1 MAEKKE
7 ILKLSGINKCFGNIV
22 VAKDISLTVI
32 SNQLHALIGP
42 NGAGKT
48 TLIKMISGE
57 LKPDQGVI
65 MLLDRKVNHLS
76 EIARVHRGC
85 IRSFQVSSIIGSMT
99 VFENILLA
107 VKQKRSILKMLFRK
121 FQSNSSES
129 SFVYQTLNQLSLET
143 MGTKVASTLS
153 HGDKRK
159 LELAM
164 ALAMGPKILLLDEPF
179 AGLDQAESSK
189 LIELLKSIKKIM
201 PIFLIEHDM
210 QAVFALADK
219 ISVLNEGEIIESGS
233 VEKIRRSKF
242 CLLYTS
248 PSPRDED

>member
-7 ILKLSGINKCFGNIV
+7 ILKLSGINKCFGNVV

-57 LKPDQGVI
+57 LKPDQGVV

-129 SFVYQTLNQLSLET
+129 SFVYQILNQLSLESL
-143 MGTKVASTLS
+143 GTKVASTLS

-189 LIELLKSIKKIM
+189 LIELLKSIKKNM
-201 PIFLIEHDM
+201 PILLIEHDM
-210 QAVFALADK
+210 QAVFALADI

-233 VEKIRRSKF
+233 VEKIRRSK
-242 CLLYTS
+242 LVQNAYLGG
-248 PSPRDED
+248 DL

>member
-57 LKPDQGVI
+57 LKPDQGVV
-65 MLLDRKVNHLS
+65 MLLDRRVNHLS
-76 EIARVHRGC
+76 EIARVHQGC

-107 VKQKRSILKMLFRK
+107 VKQKRNILKMLFKK
-121 FQSNSSES
+121 FQCNSSES

-143 MGTKVASTLS
+143 METKVASTLS

-189 LIELLKSIKKIM
+189 LIELLLSIKKNMAIL
-201 PIFLIEHDM
+201 LIEHDM

-219 ISVLNEGEIIESGS
+219 ISVLNEGAIIESGN
-233 VEKIRRSKF
+233 VERIRRSK
-242 CLLYTS
+242 LVQNAYLGG
-248 PSPRDED
+248 DL

>member
-7 ILKLSGINKCFGNIV
+7 ILKLSGINKCFGNVV

-57 LKPDQGVI
+57 LKPDQGVVT
-65 MLLDRKVNHLS
+65 LLDRKVNHLS

-143 MGTKVASTLS
+143 METKVASTLS

-201 PIFLIEHDM
+201 PILLIEHDM

-233 VEKIRRSKF
+233 VEKIRRSK
-242 CLLYTS
+242 LVQNAYLGG
-248 PSPRDED
+248 DL

>member
-1 MAEKKE
+1 MVEKKE
-7 ILKLSGINKCFGNIV
+7 ILKLSGINKCFGNVV

-57 LKPDQGVI
+57 LKPDQGVV

-143 MGTKVASTLS
+143 LGTKVASTLS

-164 ALAMGPKILLLDEPF
+164 ALAMRPKILLLDEPF

-210 QAVFALADK
+210 QAVFELADK

-233 VEKIRRSKF
+233 VEKIRRSK
-242 CLLYTS
+242 LVQNAYLGG
-248 PSPRDED
+248 DL

>member
-7 ILKLSGINKCFGNIV
+7 ILKLSGINKCFGNVV

-57 LKPDQGVI
+57 LKPDQGVV
-65 MLLDRKVNHLS
+65 MLLDRRVNHLS

-143 MGTKVASTLS
+143 LGKKVASTLS

-164 ALAMGPKILLLDEPF
+164 ALAMDPKILLLDEPF

-189 LIELLKSIKKIM
+189 LIELLKRIKKIM

-233 VEKIRRSKF
+233 VEKIRRSK
-242 CLLYTS
+242 LVQNAYLGG
-248 PSPRDED
+248 DL

>member
-7 ILKLSGINKCFGNIV
+7 ILKLSGINKCFGNVV

-57 LKPDQGVI
+57 LKPDQGVV

-143 MGTKVASTLS
+143 LGTKVASTLS

-189 LIELLKSIKKIM
+189 LIELLKSIKKNM
-201 PIFLIEHDM
+201 PILLIEHDM
-210 QAVFALADK
+210 QAVFALADI

-233 VEKIRRSKF
+233 VEKIRKSK
-242 CLLYTS
+242 LVQNAYLGG
-248 PSPRDED
+248 DL

>member
-1 MAEKKE
+1 MAERKE
-7 ILKLSGINKCFGNIV
+7 ILKLSGINKCFGNVV

-57 LKPDQGVI
+57 LKPDQGVV
-65 MLLDRKVNHLS
+65 MLLDRRVNHLS

-143 MGTKVASTLS
+143 MGAKVASTLS

-233 VEKIRRSKF
+233 VEKIRRSK
-242 CLLYTS
+242 LVQNAYLGG
-248 PSPRDED
+248 DL

>member
-7 ILKLSGINKCFGNIV
+7 ILKLSGINKCFGNVV

-57 LKPDQGVI
+57 LKPDQGVV
-65 MLLDRKVNHLS
+65 MLLDKRVNHLS

-143 MGTKVASTLS
+143 LGTKVASTLS

-233 VEKIRRSKF
+233 VEKIRRSK
-242 CLLYTS
+242 LVQNAYLGG
-248 PSPRDED
+248 DL

>member
-7 ILKLSGINKCFGNIV
+7 ILKLSGINKCFGNVV

-57 LKPDQGVI
+57 LKPDQGVV
-65 MLLDRKVNHLS
+65 MLLDRRVNHLS
-76 EIARVHRGC
+76 EIARVHCGC

-129 SFVYQTLNQLSLET
+129 SFVYQILNQLSLET
-143 MGTKVASTLS
+143 LGTKVASTLS

-164 ALAMGPKILLLDEPF
+164 ALAMRPKILLLDEPF

-189 LIELLKSIKKIM
+189 LIELLKSIKKNM
-201 PIFLIEHDM
+201 PILLIEHDM
-210 QAVFALADK
+210 HAVFALADK
-219 ISVLNEGEIIESGS
+219 IIVLNEGEIIESGS
-233 VEKIRRSKF
+233 LEKIRRSK
-242 CLLYTS
+242 LVQNAYLGG
-248 PSPRDED
+248 DL

>member
-7 ILKLSGINKCFGNIV
+7 ILKLSGINKCFGNVV

-57 LKPDQGVI
+57 LKPDQGVVT
-65 MLLDRKVNHLS
+65 LLDRKVNHLS

-129 SFVYQTLNQLSLET
+129 SFVYQILNQLSLET
-143 MGTKVASTLS
+143 LGTKVASTLS

-233 VEKIRRSKF
+233 VEKIRRSK
-242 CLLYTS
+242 LVQNAYLGG
-248 PSPRDED
+248 DL

>member
-7 ILKLSGINKCFGNIV
+7 ILKLSGINKCFGNVV

-57 LKPDQGVI
+57 LKPDQGVV
-65 MLLDRKVNHLS
+65 MLLDRRVNHLS

-129 SFVYQTLNQLSLET
+129 SFVYQTINQLSLESL
-143 MGTKVASTLS
+143 GTKVASTLS

-189 LIELLKSIKKIM
+189 LIELLKSIKKNI
-201 PIFLIEHDM
+201 PILLIEHDM

-233 VEKIRRSKF
+233 VEKIRRSK
-242 CLLYTS
+242 LVQNAYLGG
-248 PSPRDED
+248 DL

>member
-7 ILKLSGINKCFGNIV
+7 ILKLSGINKCFGNVV

-57 LKPDQGVI
+57 LKPDQGVV

-129 SFVYQTLNQLSLET
+129 SFVYQTINQLSLESL
-143 MGTKVASTLS
+143 GTKVASTLS

-164 ALAMGPKILLLDEPF
+164 ALAMGPKILLLDEPC

-233 VEKIRRSKF
+233 VEKIRRSK
-242 CLLYTS
+242 LVQNAYLGG
-248 PSPRDED
+248 DL

>member
-1 MAEKKE
+1 MAERKE
-7 ILKLSGINKCFGNIV
+7 ILKLSGINKCFGNVV

-57 LKPDQGVI
+57 LKPDQGVV

-143 MGTKVASTLS
+143 MGAKVASTLS

-164 ALAMGPKILLLDEPF
+164 ALAMCPKILLLDEPF

-189 LIELLKSIKKIM
+189 LIELLKSIKKNM
-201 PIFLIEHDM
+201 PILLIEHDM

-219 ISVLNEGEIIESGS
+219 ISVLNVGEIIESGS
-233 VEKIRRSKF
+233 VEKIRRSK
-242 CLLYTS
+242 LVQNAYLGG
-248 PSPRDED
+248 DL

>member
-7 ILKLSGINKCFGNIV
+7 ILKLSGINKCFGNVV

-57 LKPDQGVI
+57 LKPDQGVV

-121 FQSNSSES
+121 FQSNSSEF

-143 MGTKVASTLS
+143 LGTKVASTLS

-233 VEKIRRSKF
+233 VEKIRRSK
-242 CLLYTS
+242 LVQNAYLGG
-248 PSPRDED
+248 DL

>member
-7 ILKLSGINKCFGNIV
+7 ILKLSGINKCFGNVV

-129 SFVYQTLNQLSLET
+129 GFVYQTLNQLSLET
-143 MGTKVASTLS
+143 LGTKVASTLS

-189 LIELLKSIKKIM
+189 LIELLKSIKKNM
-201 PIFLIEHDM
+201 PILLIEHDM
-210 QAVFALADK
+210 QAVFALADI

-233 VEKIRRSKF
+233 VEKIRRSK
-242 CLLYTS
+242 LVQNAYLGG
-248 PSPRDED
+248 DL

>member
-7 ILKLSGINKCFGNIV
+7 ILKLSGVNKCFGNVV

-32 SNQLHALIGP
+32 TNQLHALIGP

-57 LKPDQGVI
+57 LKPDQGVVT
-65 MLLDRKVNHLS
+65 LLDRKVNHLS

-85 IRSFQVSSIIGSMT
+85 IRSFQISSIIGSMT

-143 MGTKVASTLS
+143 LGTKVASTLS

-189 LIELLKSIKKIM
+189 LIELLKSIKKNM
-201 PIFLIEHDM
+201 PILLIEHDM

-233 VEKIRRSKF
+233 VEKIRRSKSVQNAY
-242 CLLYTS
+242 LGGDL
-248 PSPRDED
+248 

>member
-1 MAEKKE
+1 MAKKKE
-7 ILKLSGINKCFGNIV
+7 ILKLSGINKCFGNVV

-32 SNQLHALIGP
+32 SNELHALIGP

-57 LKPDQGVI
+57 LKPDQGVVT
-65 MLLDRKVNHLS
+65 LLDRKVNHLS

-107 VKQKRSILKMLFRK
+107 VKQKRSILKMLFKK
-121 FQSNSSES
+121 FQCNSSES

-143 MGTKVASTLS
+143 LGTKVASTLS

-164 ALAMGPKILLLDEPF
+164 ALAMRPKILLLDEPF

-189 LIELLKSIKKIM
+189 LIELLKSIKKFM

-210 QAVFALADK
+210 QAVFELADK

-233 VEKIRRSKF
+233 VEKIRRSK
-242 CLLYTS
+242 LVQNAYLGG
-248 PSPRDED
+248 DL

>member
-7 ILKLSGINKCFGNIV
+7 ILKLSGINKCFGNVV

-57 LKPDQGVI
+57 LKPDQGVVT
-65 MLLDRKVNHLS
+65 LLDRKVNNLS

-143 MGTKVASTLS
+143 LGTKVASTLS

-210 QAVFALADK
+210 QAVFELADK

-233 VEKIRRSKF
+233 VEKIRRSK
-242 CLLYTS
+242 LVQNAYLGG
-248 PSPRDED
+248 DL

>member
-7 ILKLSGINKCFGNIV
+7 ILKLSGINKCFGNVV

-57 LKPDQGVI
+57 LKPDQGGV
-65 MLLDRKVNHLS
+65 MLLDRRVNHLS

-107 VKQKRSILKMLFRK
+107 VKQKRSILKMLFKK
-121 FQSNSSES
+121 FQCNSSES

-143 MGTKVASTLS
+143 METKVASTLS

-189 LIELLKSIKKIM
+189 LIELLLSIKKNMAIL
-201 PIFLIEHDM
+201 LIEHDM

-233 VEKIRRSKF
+233 VEKIRRSK
-242 CLLYTS
+242 LVQNAYLGG
-248 PSPRDED
+248 DL

>member
-7 ILKLSGINKCFGNIV
+7 ILKLSGINKCFGNVV

-57 LKPDQGVI
+57 LKPDQGVV
-65 MLLDRKVNHLS
+65 MLLDRRVNHLS

-107 VKQKRSILKMLFRK
+107 VKQKRSILKMLFKK

-129 SFVYQTLNQLSLET
+129 NYVYQILNQLSLET
-143 MGTKVASTLS
+143 MRAKVASTLS

-189 LIELLKSIKKIM
+189 LIELLKSIKKNM

-233 VEKIRRSKF
+233 VEKIRRSK
-242 CLLYTS
+242 LVQNAYLGG
-248 PSPRDED
+248 DL

>member
-7 ILKLSGINKCFGNIV
+7 ILKLSGINKCFGNVV

-57 LKPDQGVI
+57 LKPDQGVVT
-65 MLLDRKVNHLS
+65 LLDRKVNHLS

-233 VEKIRRSKF
+233 VEKIRRSK
-242 CLLYTS
+242 LVQNAYLGG
-248 PSPRDED
+248 DL

>member
-7 ILKLSGINKCFGNIV
+7 ILKLSGINKCFGNVV

-57 LKPDQGVI
+57 LKPDQGVV

-143 MGTKVASTLS
+143 LGTKVASTLS

-219 ISVLNEGEIIESGS
+219 ISVLNEGEIIENGS
-233 VEKIRRSKF
+233 VEKIRRSK
-242 CLLYTS
+242 LVQNAYLGG
-248 PSPRDED
+248 DL

>member
-7 ILKLSGINKCFGNIV
+7 ILKLSGINKCFGNVV

-57 LKPDQGVI
+57 LKPDQGVVT
-65 MLLDRKVNHLS
+65 LLDRKVNHLS
-76 EIARVHRGC
+76 EIARVQRGC

-107 VKQKRSILKMLFRK
+107 VKQKRSIFKMLFRK

-189 LIELLKSIKKIM
+189 LIELLKSIKKNM
-201 PIFLIEHDM
+201 PILLIEHDM
-210 QAVFALADK
+210 QAVFALADI

-233 VEKIRRSKF
+233 VEKIRRSK
-242 CLLYTS
+242 LVQNAYLGG
-248 PSPRDED
+248 DL

>member
-7 ILKLSGINKCFGNIV
+7 ILKLSGINKCFGNVV

-57 LKPDQGVI
+57 LKPDQGVV
-65 MLLDRKVNHLS
+65 MLLDRRVNHLS

-99 VFENILLA
+99 IFENILLA

-129 SFVYQTLNQLSLET
+129 SFVYQTLNQLSLENV
-143 MGTKVASTLS
+143 GTKVASTLS

-164 ALAMGPKILLLDEPF
+164 ALAMDPKILLLDEPF

-189 LIELLKSIKKIM
+189 LIELLKSIKKNM
-201 PIFLIEHDM
+201 PILLIEHDM

-219 ISVLNEGEIIESGS
+219 ISVLNEGAIIESGN
-233 VEKIRRSKF
+233 VERIRRSK
-242 CLLYTS
+242 LVQNAYLGG
-248 PSPRDED
+248 DL

>member
-7 ILKLSGINKCFGNIV
+7 ILKLSGINKCFGNVV
-22 VAKDISLTVI
+22 VAKNIGLTVI

-57 LKPDQGVI
+57 LKPDQGVVT
-65 MLLDRKVNHLS
+65 LLDRKVNHLS

-99 VFENILLA
+99 IFENILLA
-107 VKQKRSILKMLFRK
+107 VKQKRNILKMLFKK
-121 FQSNSSES
+121 FQCNSSES

-143 MGTKVASTLS
+143 METKVASTLS

-164 ALAMGPKILLLDEPF
+164 ALAMDPKILLLDEPF

-189 LIELLKSIKKIM
+189 LIELLLSIKKNMAIL
-201 PIFLIEHDM
+201 LIEHDM

-219 ISVLNEGEIIESGS
+219 ISVLHEGEIIESGS
-233 VEKIRRSKF
+233 VEKIKRSK
-242 CLLYTS
+242 LVQNAYLGG
-248 PSPRDED
+248 DL

>member
-7 ILKLSGINKCFGNIV
+7 ILKLSGINKCFGNVV

-57 LKPDQGVI
+57 LKPDQGVVT
-65 MLLDRKVNHLS
+65 LLDSKVNHLS

-129 SFVYQTLNQLSLET
+129 SFVYQTINQLSLESL
-143 MGTKVASTLS
+143 GTKVASTLS

-189 LIELLKSIKKIM
+189 LIELLKSLKKIM

-233 VEKIRRSKF
+233 VEKIRRSK
-242 CLLYTS
+242 LVQNAYLGG
-248 PSPRDED
+248 DL

>member
-7 ILKLSGINKCFGNIV
+7 ILKLSGINKCFGNVV

-57 LKPDQGVI
+57 LKPDQGVV
-65 MLLDRKVNHLS
+65 MLLDRRVNHLS

-121 FQSNSSES
+121 FQSNSSET

-143 MGTKVASTLS
+143 LGTKVASTLS

-233 VEKIRRSKF
+233 VEKIRRSK
-242 CLLYTS
+242 LVQNAYLGG
-248 PSPRDED
+248 DL

>member
-1 MAEKKE
+1 MAKKKE
-7 ILKLSGINKCFGNIV
+7 ILKLSGINKCFGNVV

-57 LKPDQGVI
+57 LKPDQGVV

-143 MGTKVASTLS
+143 LGTKVASTLS

-189 LIELLKSIKKIM
+189 LIELLKSIKKNM
-201 PIFLIEHDM
+201 PILLIEHDM
-210 QAVFALADK
+210 QAVFALADI

-233 VEKIRRSKF
+233 VEKIRRSK
-242 CLLYTS
+242 LVQNAYLGG
-248 PSPRDED
+248 DL

>member
-1 MAEKKE
+1 MPEKKE
-7 ILKLSGINKCFGNIV
+7 ILKLSGINKCFGNVV

-57 LKPDQGVI
+57 LKPDRGVV
-65 MLLDRKVNHLS
+65 MLLDRRVNHLS

-129 SFVYQTLNQLSLET
+129 SFVYQILNQLSLET
-143 MGTKVASTLS
+143 LGTKVASTLS

-164 ALAMGPKILLLDEPF
+164 ALAMRPKILLLDEPF

-233 VEKIRRSKF
+233 VEKIRRSKSVQNAY
-242 CLLYTS
+242 LGGDL
-248 PSPRDED
+248 

>member
-7 ILKLSGINKCFGNIV
+7 ILKLSGINKCFGNVV

-57 LKPDQGVI
+57 LKPDRGVV
-65 MLLDRKVNHLS
+65 MLLDRRVNHLS
-76 EIARVHRGC
+76 EIARVHHGC

-143 MGTKVASTLS
+143 LGTKVASTLS

-189 LIELLKSIKKIM
+189 LIELLKSIKKNM
-201 PIFLIEHDM
+201 PILLIEHDM

-233 VEKIRRSKF
+233 VEKIRRSK
-242 CLLYTS
+242 LVQNAYLGG
-248 PSPRDED
+248 DL

>member
-7 ILKLSGINKCFGNIV
+7 ILKLSGINKCFGNVV

-57 LKPDQGVI
+57 LKPDQGVV

-121 FQSNSSES
+121 FKSNSSET

-143 MGTKVASTLS
+143 LGTKVASTLS

-233 VEKIRRSKF
+233 VEKIRRSK
-242 CLLYTS
+242 LVQNAYLGG
-248 PSPRDED
+248 DL

>member
-7 ILKLSGINKCFGNIV
+7 ILKLSGINKCFGNVV

-57 LKPDQGVI
+57 LKPDQGVV

-129 SFVYQTLNQLSLET
+129 SFVYQTINQLSLESL
-143 MGTKVASTLS
+143 GTKVASTLS

-164 ALAMGPKILLLDEPF
+164 ALAMDPKILLLDEPF

-233 VEKIRRSKF
+233 VEKIRRSK
-242 CLLYTS
+242 LVQNAYLGG
-248 PSPRDED
+248 DL

>member
-1 MAEKKE
+1 M
-7 ILKLSGINKCFGNIV
+7 
-22 VAKDISLTVI
+22 I

-57 LKPDQGVI
+57 LKPDQGVV
-65 MLLDRKVNHLS
+65 MLLDRRVNHLS

-129 SFVYQTLNQLSLET
+129 SFVYQAIKQLSLET
-143 MGTKVASTLS
+143 METKVASTLS

-189 LIELLKSIKKIM
+189 LIELLKSIKKNM
-201 PIFLIEHDM
+201 PILLIEHDM
-210 QAVFALADK
+210 QAVFALADI

-233 VEKIRRSKF
+233 VEKIRRSK
-242 CLLYTS
+242 LVQNAYLGGNL
-248 PSPRDED
+248 

>member
-7 ILKLSGINKCFGNIV
+7 ILKLSGINKCFGNVV

-129 SFVYQTLNQLSLET
+129 SFVYKTLNQLSLET
-143 MGTKVASTLS
+143 LGTKVASTLS

-189 LIELLKSIKKIM
+189 LIELLKSIKKNM
-201 PIFLIEHDM
+201 PILLIEHDM

-233 VEKIRRSKF
+233 VEKIRSSK
-242 CLLYTS
+242 LVQNAYLGG
-248 PSPRDED
+248 DL

>member
-7 ILKLSGINKCFGNIV
+7 ILKLSGINKCFGNVV

-57 LKPDQGVI
+57 LKPDQGVV
-65 MLLDRKVNHLS
+65 MLLDRKANHLS

-129 SFVYQTLNQLSLET
+129 SFVYQTINQLSLESL
-143 MGTKVASTLS
+143 GTKVASTLS

-189 LIELLKSIKKIM
+189 LIELLLSIKKNMAIL
-201 PIFLIEHDM
+201 LIEHDM

-219 ISVLNEGEIIESGS
+219 ISVLNEGIIIESGS
-233 VEKIRRSKF
+233 VEKIRKSK
-242 CLLYTS
+242 LVQNAYLGG
-248 PSPRDED
+248 DL

>member
-7 ILKLSGINKCFGNIV
+7 ILKLSGINKCFGNVV

-57 LKPDQGVI
+57 LKPDQGVV

-143 MGTKVASTLS
+143 LGKKLASTLS

-164 ALAMGPKILLLDEPF
+164 ALAMDPKILLLDEPF

-242 CLLYTS
+242 VQNAYLGGDL
-248 PSPRDED
+248 

>member
-1 MAEKKE
+1 MAKKKE
-7 ILKLSGINKCFGNIV
+7 ILKLSGINKCFGNVV

-57 LKPDQGVI
+57 LKPDQGVV
-65 MLLDRKVNHLS
+65 MLLDRRVNHLS

-143 MGTKVASTLS
+143 LGTKVASTLS

-233 VEKIRRSKF
+233 VEKIRRSK
-242 CLLYTS
+242 LVQNAYLGG
-248 PSPRDED
+248 DL

>member
-7 ILKLSGINKCFGNIV
+7 ILKLSGINKSFGNLV

-57 LKPDQGVI
+57 LKPDQGVV
-65 MLLDRKVNHLS
+65 MLLDRRVNHLS

-143 MGTKVASTLS
+143 LGTKVASTLS

-164 ALAMGPKILLLDEPF
+164 ALAMRPKILLLDEPF

-210 QAVFALADK
+210 QAVFELADK
-219 ISVLNEGEIIESGS
+219 ISVLNEGEIIETGS
-233 VEKIRRSKF
+233 VEKIRRSK
-242 CLLYTS
+242 LVQNAYLGG
-248 PSPRDED
+248 DL

>member
-7 ILKLSGINKCFGNIV
+7 ILKLSGINKCFGNVV

-57 LKPDQGVI
+57 LKPDQGVV

-143 MGTKVASTLS
+143 LGTKVASTLS

-233 VEKIRRSKF
+233 VEKIRRSK
-242 CLLYTS
+242 LVQNAYLGG
-248 PSPRDED
+248 DL

>member
-7 ILKLSGINKCFGNIV
+7 ILKLSGINKCFGNVV

-32 SNQLHALIGP
+32 SNQLHALIGH

-57 LKPDQGVI
+57 LKPDQGVV

-143 MGTKVASTLS
+143 LGTKVASTLS

-164 ALAMGPKILLLDEPF
+164 ALAIRPKILLLDEPF

-233 VEKIRRSKF
+233 VEKIRRSK
-242 CLLYTS
+242 LVQNAYLGG
-248 PSPRDED
+248 DL